1 MSNPT
6 EAKNNDSLYYILAL
20 IFGMLTAW
28 VISGSVLWTIAG
40 GIIGLLFAAFYL
52 NALVK
57 DRD

>member
-1 MSNPT
+1 MSNTT
-6 EAKNNDSLYYILAL
+6 ETKNNDSIYYILAL

-28 VISGSVLWTIAG
+28 VISGSVLYTILG